1 MSTKLSKRESARFP
15 LGLAWAGT
23 GLFGHA
29 ISYKASIELPLLDKQ
44 RQPHNEILIQAGKR
58 MKLTANAKLV
68 SVFPTTL

>member
-1 MSTKLSKRESARFP
+1 MAAPQLV
-15 LGLAWAGT
+15 
-23 GLFGHA
+23 
-29 ISYKASIELPLLDKQ
+29 ISYKSSIELPLLDKQ